1 MSGRSNSSLHQML
14 MEEESSGVLVPESS
28 SLLDQLRTHGYR
40 NLVQQRI
47 AFPPDSLVRKVDDLM
62 PTSLPDLN
70 HHPLLH
76 SASGGGRSPPSE
88 ESVRERIH
96 RMSFYQVCLLLSL
109 ASTHP
114 LLHPCSASTRIPC
127 PLRSCSFVA
136 DPLTLLPSSSETF
149 VWNKGSLLLS

>member
-96 RMSFYQVCLLLSL
+96 RMSFYQVCLLLLPRTSIHSL
-109 ASTHP
+109 LFAHAALQRGSP
-114 LLHPCSASTRIPC
+114 VPFA
-127 PLRSCSFVA
+127 A
-136 DPLTLLPSSSETF
+136 APSSRI
-149 VWNKGSLLLS
+149 L